1 LIRKLYIFRLHIK
14 AGDKIMNKASKSARK
29 SARHSL
35 KVGEYN
41 SRPETPE
48 GINKRRPY
56 PRRHIRI
63 NNTLAFC
70 IKDTDI
76 QRLAEENPKVAMIIL
91 EEQGRTI

>member
-1 LIRKLYIFRLHIK
+1 MKFLIRKLYIFRLHIK
-14 AGDKIMNKASKSARK
+14 VGDKMNMNKASKSA
-29 SARHSL
+29 HSL
-35 KVGEYN
+35 RVGENN

-91 EEQGRTI
+91 EEQGRVI